1 MTPETPEVLTFE
13 CAGHTLTYEVH
24 GRGDRVVVLLHAIL
38 LDANINRALATT
50 VADHGYRVVLLDLLG
65 HGRSDRPRHASSHR
79 MDLYARHVVALL
91 DELDVDRAVVGGVS
105 LGADV
110 ALQVAVAAPERV
122 QGLIAEMPVLEAA
135 APVAA
140 MVFVPWLLG
149 VHYLQSV
156 LRPLAS
162 LLRALPAPRDEV
174 KASLLSVLSSDPDE
188 TAAVLH
194 GVLLGPIA
202 PTIDEREAITAPT
215 LVIGHPVDRLHP
227 FSDAQR
233 LSRQIPNAEL
243 LAARSIAELRRTPAR
258 LTREVISFLDRLWL
272 DAESAAAPA

>member
-1 MTPETPEVLTFE
+1 
-13 CAGHTLTYEVH
+13 
-24 GRGDRVVVLLHAIL
+24 
-38 LDANINRALATT
+38 
-50 VADHGYRVVLLDLLG
+50 
-65 HGRSDRPRHASSHR
+65 
-79 MDLYARHVVALL
+79 
-91 DELDVDRAVVGGVS
+91 
-105 LGADV
+105 
-110 ALQVAVAAPERV
+110 
-122 QGLIAEMPVLEAA
+122 
-135 APVAA
+135 
-140 MVFVPWLLG
+140 
-149 VHYLQSV
+149 
-156 LRPLAS
+156 
-162 LLRALPAPRDEV
+162 
-174 KASLLSVLSSDPDE
+174 LSILSSDPEE

-258 LTREVISFLDRLWL
+258 LTREVISFLDGLWL